1 MGQDA
6 RDSLTL
12 PRQTGEQAAAKFMLE
27 LLYAVVWRVHTLDGR
42 EAKKQSLFGMLEIRL
57 LKTVLLGV
65 VLCNQYEQ
73 SVLVIRVA
81 VGLCF

>member
-42 EAKKQSLFGMLEIRL
+42 EAEFVWYAGDQATQNSTAWSRIVQSI
-57 LKTVLLGV
+57 
-65 VLCNQYEQ
+65 
-73 SVLVIRVA
+73 
-81 VGLCF
+81 